1 MGLSSD
7 EKRENDIEFSRINMK
22 DTMTYENDVFA
33 VKKEYLEM
41 PLEEL
46 YKKKEQL
53 RKEFEAKQ
61 VVKRVAKKNKN
72 NIVFNF

>member
-1 MGLSSD
+1 
-7 EKRENDIEFSRINMK
+7 
-22 DTMTYENDVFA
+22 MTYENDVFA